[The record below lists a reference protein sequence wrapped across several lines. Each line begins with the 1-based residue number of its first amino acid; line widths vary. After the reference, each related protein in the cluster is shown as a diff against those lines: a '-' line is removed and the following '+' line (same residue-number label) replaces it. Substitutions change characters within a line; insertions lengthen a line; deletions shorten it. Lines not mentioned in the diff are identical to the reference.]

1 MTDVSV
7 FDRDRRFH
15 EEWLGLAQPIEGLVF
30 SVPVLIDA
38 QIRPRISAQLTPQL
52 EAHVVEGPTGPVMAD
67 LRRFF
72 REFLGYSTPGMM
84 VERADVDP
92 SLSFYAP
99 EGGQEIR
106 PSFALA
112 RGPFTTPADEDPF
125 AVFDTPTPSPE
136 GAAPE
141 SSAPS
146 TDAAPSARFWA
157 LVWDLQDDAQ
167 RSDHSGP
174 LSLDQSEDA
183 TGPWKYPPTAKLERL
198 LRHTG
203 IPIGI
208 LSNGEDIRLLYAPPR
223 ESSAHLT
230 FRLSTLRES
239 AGRPVLAALQL
250 LLNASR
256 AHTAAPA
263 HTLEGLLQESRRRQA
278 DVTRDLA
285 QQVFEAVEILLEGF
299 EHAAA
304 RDIQDLRQDWLRAA
318 LDEPGNHLYQ
328 GVLSVVLRLVFL
340 LYAEDQ
346 SLLPVEHPLYAQHL
360 SVFGL
365 YEQLRTDSG
374 SHPESMHHRFGAYG
388 RLLALFRAVFVG
400 VRHGSLELPA
410 RRGRLFDP
418 ASYPFLEGGL
428 PGSSAAIVLAEQ
440 RAAVRPPSID
450 DGTLFRV
457 LHRLISFQG
466 QRLSYRTLDVEQ
478 IGSVY
483 ESLMGYEVL
492 KTSSAAVRVGPLSVW
507 VELDRLETLSPTD
520 RKRQWKEVCGL
531 NPGPAESIEQ
541 ALKDAGSREDLRL
554 EALSAHSPGR
564 KTERTRHRVGRGR
577 LVLQPGEE
585 RRRTGSHYT
594 PRSLTE
600 KIVQRTLEPVLAC
613 LGETPSADQL
623 LQLKI
628 CDPAM
633 GSGAFL
639 VAACRHLADRVVAA
653 WTAHGQ
659 LPAVAEVHADPHLH
673 ARRLVAQR
681 CLYGVDKNPAA
692 VELAKLSLWL
702 VTLSRSLPFTFVD
715 HALRQGDSLVGLD
728 FDQLRA
734 FHWRPEKQLDFCET
748 VLADALE
755 QAVGL
760 RTEILTLADHE
771 DAEAQAEKRRLLD
784 FADQAMARMRRVA
797 DVCVGAFFGSSTDRE
812 RENER
817 KRRMDLCRLWLQ
829 GEESLEPTIRGMA
842 EEVRAAQTPFHWVLE
857 FPEVFFE
864 GRKDPLAKWRAH
876 PGACMD
882 AVVGNPPFLGGK
894 QIAGLFG
901 NGYRDWLLM
910 IHQESHGNSDYCA
923 HFFRRAA
930 WMIGTHGCV
939 GFIATNTIA
948 QGDTRT
954 SGLAYLL
961 SAGFRILDAMVSFS
975 WPGDAAVTVSS
986 VVLANGQPSLAVQKS
1001 LLNDIVVSE
1010 ISSRLLPQPERPDA
1024 QQLLINSGIA
1034 SSGSFLCG
1042 QGFVLN
1048 SEDEKSIVSLGKHY
1062 SAVLFPFIGGLEVN
1076 SSPTQSPNRIVIC
1089 FHGMSLEESSEWP
1102 YALEIV
1108 RERVKPERDQLRG
1121 ENSSAGA
1128 LRKNWWKYQAHR
1140 PDLYAALAPLPRC
1153 LVNSQVSKHLVFAFQ
1168 PTDRIFAHTLY
1179 VFPLD
1184 SNTAFSIL
1192 QSRIH
1197 EPWARLLC
1205 SSMKT
1210 DLRYSPSDCF
1220 ETFPFP
1226 QPDPRTVLAG
1236 LEEVGGR
1243 LYAAR
1248 ALYMVETDQGLT
1260 KTYNALKDPGCAEG
1274 RILELRGLHEDL
1286 DRAVLLAYGW
1296 SDLEVPPFCPRTPSE
1311 TAQVQRFSD
1320 AVIDRLYAL
1329 NAQRAQAEKLAGEAA
1344 GKDAKKGAKKGKAG
1358 GKAGGKVGLGPLFG
1372 DG

>member
-38 QIRPRISAQLTPQL
+38 QIRPRISAQLTPRL
-52 EAHVVEGPTGPVMAD
+52 EAHVVEGPAGPVIGD

-125 AVFDTPTPSPE
+125 AAFDTPTPSPE

-141 SSAPS
+141 SNTPS
-146 TDAAPSARFWA
+146 TDAAPAARYWA

-613 LGETPSADQL
+613 LGETPTADQL

-659 LPAVAEVHADPHLH
+659 LPAIAEVHADPHLH

-812 RENER
+812 REKER
-817 KRRMDLCRLWLQ
+817 LRRMDLCRLWLQ

-882 AVVGNPPFLGGK
+882 AVVGNPPFLGGSS
-894 QIAGLFG
+894 ISSNFG
-901 NGYRDWLLM
+901 EGYRDWLLGL
-910 IHQESHGNSDYCA
+910 HSGAHGNSDLCA

-930 WMIGTHGCV
+930 FLIGEHGAF
-939 GFIATNTIA
+939 GLIATNTIA

-954 SGLAYLL
+954 TGLAPLL
-961 SAGFRILDAMVSFS
+961 VTGWSIFDATNSMS
-975 WPGDAAVTVSS
+975 WPGAASVIVSVVHAAVGGPKMHLSNTLDGRLVSHI
-986 VVLANGQPSLAVQKS
+986 N
-1001 LLNDIVVSE
+1001 
-1010 ISSRLLPQPERPDA
+1010 SRLDEASERPNSVP
-1024 QQLLINSGIA
+1024 LLAMESM
-1034 SSGSFLCG
+1034 SFKGVMIYG
-1042 QGFVLN
+1042 QGFLLTP
-1048 SEDEKSIVSLGKHY
+1048 DERDHLITQNPRNADCIFPYLG
-1062 SAVLFPFIGGLEVN
+1062 GQEVN
-1076 SSPTQSPNRIVIC
+1076 TSQTQYFERYVIS
-1089 FHGMSLEESSEWP
+1089 FRQMTLEQAEHWP
-1102 YALEIV
+1102 DLIAIV
-1108 RERVKPERDQLRG
+1108 RNKVKPERDHNNREQRRKYWWQFG
-1121 ENSSAGA
+1121 ESVPS
-1128 LRKNWWKYQAHR
+1128 
-1140 PDLYAALAPLPRC
+1140 LYAALAPFHRC
-1153 LVNSQVSKHLVFAFQ
+1153 LVTARVSKHLMFCFQ
-1168 PTDRIFAHTLY
+1168 PTDRVFSEQLY
-1179 VFPLD
+1179 IFPLD

-1197 EPWARLLC
+1197 EPWARLLS

-1210 DLRYSPSDCF
+1210 DLRYAASDCF

-1236 LEEVGGR
+1236 LEDVGGR

-1358 GKAGGKVGLGPLFG
+1358 GKVGLGPLFEG
-1372 DG
+1372 SKG